1 MENVLLKSSDSS
13 ENIYQSLGVKP
24 VISATGTVTAYG
36 GSRLRSEVIDVMNK
50 ASQTM
55 VNIDELNMAAGKV
68 IAHHTGAE
76 AGLVTSGAAGGLV
89 LQAAAVVA
97 GADPVNMSRLPDTTG
112 MKNEIIIH
120 KSQRFPYDQC
130 YLSVGARFV
139 EIGDG
144 RRCQPWELDNA
155 FTQNT
160 AAVAYLFSPYVS
172 RNALPFKYVCEVAHS
187 RGIPV
192 IVDAASY
199 IPPRANLKRFIEE
212 GADLVVYSGG
222 KGIRGP
228 QGTGILCGKTHLI
241 EAAYANASP
250 HQFIGRGMKVAKEEI
265 IGLVKAL
272 EIFIGEDEESEII
285 RYKEMC
291 QKVVD
296 ALIEIPSLG
305 VEMVHDDYD
314 YLMPQ
319 VRLRFESSWNGP
331 SRDEVYGSMVNG
343 DPSIYLQ
350 NIGSPLELGVDP
362 FNLTNKEL
370 DIVVERLHRVLIST

>member
-97 GADPVNMSRLPDTTG
+97 GADPVNMSRLPYTTG

-144 RRCQPWELDNA
+144 RRCQPWELDKA

-370 DIVVERLHRVLIST
+370 DIVIERLHRVLVST

>member
-1 MENVLLKSSDSS
+1 MLKSSDSS

-36 GSRLRSEVIDVMNK
+36 GSRLRPEVIEAMNK

-144 RRCQPWELDNA
+144 RRCQPWELDKA

-187 RGIPV
+187 REIPV

-228 QGTGILCGKTHLI
+228 QGTGILCGKTHLV

-250 HQFIGRGMKVAKEEI
+250 HQFIGRGMKIAKEEI

-272 EIFIGEDEESEII
+272 EIFIGEDEESEMS

-314 YLMPQ
+314 YLIPQ
-319 VRLRFESSWNGP
+319 VRLRFDSSWNGP
-331 SRDEVYGSMVNG
+331 SREKVYGSMVNG
-343 DPSIYLQ
+343 DQSIYLQ

-362 FNLTNKEL
+362 FNLTDKEL
-370 DIVVERLHRVLIST
+370 DIVIKRLHQVLVST